1 MHELISFNDCVQRV
15 ARFQKMHRQFVRIL
29 MVSMDDL
36 TTEEVQEFATELEL
50 HRCALA
56 ITFVIY
62 ELGRRLDKSLA
73 SNYLEPDELM
83 LPFAEDLVA
92 DVEEFMHRL

>member
-1 MHELISFNDCVQRV
+1 
-15 ARFQKMHRQFVRIL
+15 MHRQFVRIL